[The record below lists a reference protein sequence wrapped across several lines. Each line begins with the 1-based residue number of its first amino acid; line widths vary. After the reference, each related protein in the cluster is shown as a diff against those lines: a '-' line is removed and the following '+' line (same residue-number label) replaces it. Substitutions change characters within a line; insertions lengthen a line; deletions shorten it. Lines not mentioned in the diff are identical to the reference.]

1 MNNKLFKRT
10 AALLTGILI
19 SGNAILQTA
28 AAEAD
33 SEKTPHE
40 LAEEMTAAMPL
51 RQKLTQMMMLDIRQ
65 WNDSESFSN
74 FTEMNE
80 QVEELL
86 KKYSFAGICLFGEN
100 LTGTEQTVR
109 LTSQLQAA
117 AAESQFAIPLL
128 LAADQEG
135 GSVVRLATGTDTCGN
150 MALGAAGDPELA
162 KKNAQIMGRELAASG
177 INTDLAPVMDV
188 NNAPQNPVINIRSFS
203 SDPAVTAEM
212 GAAFIEGLSQ
222 SSVISTA
229 KHFPGHG
236 NTDTDSHTG
245 LPLVESSYD
254 ELKNCELIPFQAA
267 IDAGVDMIMSAHIQ
281 FPHIESLTYTSVST
295 EEEIFLPATLSKTI
309 LTDIL
314 RSDMGF
320 EGVIITDDMQMAAL
334 KENFAPCDTAALA
347 INAGA
352 DILLDPVELT
362 SQEGIEALETYLD
375 QAEEAVS
382 QGVIPE
388 SRIDQACTR
397 VIELKLKKGLFG
409 QDLTDVEA
417 RAEAAMEVIGSPEH
431 HQLEMEITK
440 QSVTLLK
447 NSRHVLPLS
456 LESGETA
463 AFFYPWRDTEN
474 SLRYAFDGLVEEGII
489 PEGAKALY
497 NSMDGH
503 SAEEFADLVSQ
514 SKAVIISAET
524 WGESDMDPAQNQ
536 RSRFI
541 DEMIEL
547 AHSKGKKAVVMSMV
561 LPYDTA
567 RYSAADAVLA
577 GYNYKRMAAP
587 AEGEAPTYGP
597 NYLAAV
603 CTVFGGSS
611 PVGRLPVEVYGL
623 DNSYRYTDQVL
634 YPLGSGLL
642 YPDGKL
648 GDFDRDGNVDA
659 ADASGILSAYA
670 SLLTGDTQ
678 ALTRQELADGDLDG
692 DGLLDA
698 SDASLA
704 LRYYS
709 FTQTGGELSFEGF
722 LEEEYA
728 SAQPPIP
735 TEGAKENDT

>member
-1 MNNKLFKRT
+1 
-10 AALLTGILI
+10 
-19 SGNAILQTA
+19 
-28 AAEAD
+28 
-33 SEKTPHE
+33 
-40 LAEEMTAAMPL
+40 
-51 RQKLTQMMMLDIRQ
+51 
-65 WNDSESFSN
+65 
-74 FTEMNE
+74 
-80 QVEELL
+80 
-86 KKYSFAGICLFGEN
+86 
-100 LTGTEQTVR
+100 
-109 LTSQLQAA
+109 
-117 AAESQFAIPLL
+117 
-128 LAADQEG
+128 
-135 GSVVRLATGTDTCGN
+135 
-150 MALGAAGDPELA
+150 
-162 KKNAQIMGRELAASG
+162 
-177 INTDLAPVMDV
+177 
-188 NNAPQNPVINIRSFS
+188 
-203 SDPAVTAEM
+203 
-212 GAAFIEGLSQ
+212 
-222 SSVISTA
+222 
-229 KHFPGHG
+229 
-236 NTDTDSHTG
+236 
-245 LPLVESSYD
+245 
-254 ELKNCELIPFQAA
+254 
-267 IDAGVDMIMSAHIQ
+267 
-281 FPHIESLTYTSVST
+281 
-295 EEEIFLPATLSKTI
+295 
-309 LTDIL
+309 
-314 RSDMGF
+314 
-320 EGVIITDDMQMAAL
+320 MAAL
-334 KENFAPCDTAALA
+334 KENFAPCDTAVLA

-388 SRIDQACTR
+388 SRIDQSCTR

-474 SLRYAFDGLVEEGII
+474 SLRYAFDGLVEEEII

-603 CTVFGGSS
+603 CTVFGGNS

-648 GDFDRDGNVDA
+648 GDFDRDGTVDA

-670 SLLTGDTQ
+670 SLLTGDNQ
-678 ALTRQELADGDLDG
+678 ALTRQ
-692 DGLLDA
+692 
-698 SDASLA
+698 
-704 LRYYS
+704 
-709 FTQTGGELSFEGF
+709 
-722 LEEEYA
+722 
-728 SAQPPIP
+728 
-735 TEGAKENDT
+735 